1 MRRHPLAFLLALRRK
16 TDDDRIAALVF
27 LLLWAELAAA
37 SGRNDNIPAWM
48 PTAPVGRAPRSLRRA
63 RRTTAG
69 RRARG

>member
-1 MRRHPLAFLLALRRK
+1 M
-16 TDDDRIAALVF
+16 ALVF

-37 SGRNDNIPAWM
+37 SGRNDHRPAWM
-48 PTAPVGRAPRSLRRA
+48 RTGPANGPLRSLRRA

>member
-1 MRRHPLAFLLALRRK
+1 MPRHLLSLLILLNRK
-16 TDDDRIAALVF
+16 TGDRRLAALVF

-37 SGRNDNIPAWM
+37 SGRNDHVPPFM
-48 PTAPVGRAPRSLRRA
+48 RTGPTARQLRSLRRA

>member
-1 MRRHPLAFLLALRRK
+1 MTRHPLALLVALNRK
-16 TDDDRIAALVF
+16 TGDQRIAALVF

-37 SGRNDNIPAWM
+37 SGRNDHVAPFV
-48 PTAPVGRAPRSLRRA
+48 PTGPGARPVRSLRRA